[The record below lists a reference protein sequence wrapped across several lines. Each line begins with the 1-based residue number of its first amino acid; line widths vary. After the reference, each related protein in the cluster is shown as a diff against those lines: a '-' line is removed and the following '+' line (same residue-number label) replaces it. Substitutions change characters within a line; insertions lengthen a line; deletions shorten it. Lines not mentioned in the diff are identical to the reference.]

1 MQKTLSN
8 KVFTVSELSFAIKA
22 EIENKFKL
30 IYVKGEISNFKKH
43 SSGHIYFSLKDKDSQ
58 ISAALFRGRA
68 SNIKKIPKNGD
79 QVILFGEISVYPPRG
94 SYQII
99 VRQINFLGIGELLL
113 KLHALKEELREKGYF
128 DEKLKKP
135 LPKFPKKIGV
145 VTSETGAVIQDIL
158 NVLKRRFYNF
168 HLILNP
174 VKVQGETAALE
185 IKKAIDEF
193 NKYNLVD
200 VLIIGRGG
208 GSLED
213 LFAFNEKIVA
223 ESIFNSKIPII
234 SAVGH
239 ETDTSISDLVA
250 DVRAP
255 TPSAA
260 AEMVISE
267 KKAFLKNLKNL
278 ENQITLVVKNLIKF
292 YKNGLKHFLK
302 KNILNDPYA
311 LLANPFQKLD
321 EIKSKINV
329 SIKYLLNTKKN
340 LYISYQKQ
348 LIAQNPKNSLKLL
361 KQELLS
367 LSKRLDLSIENKL
380 LFLKKTLNSI
390 KRKNLEE
397 KVLEI
402 IKTKKENLKKLISHL
417 KSIDPKN
424 LLKKGFTILFSEK
437 DDSIILSSKSVF
449 KDQKIYAL
457 LYDGKIKLKVEKI
470 YGKK

>member
-1 MQKTLSN
+1 MKTSFFYLNIVRLNINNCKIKKKNIKISNKQKIFMQKALSN

-22 EIENKFKL
+22 HLENKFKL

-68 SNIKKIPKNGD
+68 ANIKKMPTDGD
-79 QVILFGEISVYPPRG
+79 QVIVFGEISVYPPRG

-99 VRQINFLGIGELLL
+99 VRQIDFLGIGELLL
-113 KLHALKEELREKGYF
+113 KLHALKEELKEKGYF
-128 DEKLKKP
+128 DEKEKKP

-158 NVLKRRFYNF
+158 NVLNRRFYNF
-168 HLILNP
+168 HLILSS
-174 VKVQGETAALE
+174 VKVQGEKAALE
-185 IKKAIDEF
+185 IAKAIDEF

-260 AEMVISE
+260 AEIVISE
-267 KKAFLKNLKNL
+267 KKAFLKNLKNMQ
-278 ENQITLVVKNLIKF
+278 NQITLSIKNLIKF

-302 KNILNDPYA
+302 KKYFKRSICPACKPL
-311 LLANPFQKLD
+311 
-321 EIKSKINV
+321 SKI
-329 SIKYLLNTKKN
+329 
-340 LYISYQKQ
+340 
-348 LIAQNPKNSLKLL
+348 
-361 KQELLS
+361 
-367 LSKRLDLSIENKL
+367 R
-380 LFLKKTLNSI
+380 
-390 KRKNLEE
+390 RGE
-397 KVLEI
+397 K
-402 IKTKKENLKKLISHL
+402 
-417 KSIDPKN
+417 
-424 LLKKGFTILFSEK
+424 
-437 DDSIILSSKSVF
+437 
-449 KDQKIYAL
+449 
-457 LYDGKIKLKVEKI
+457 
-470 YGKK
+470 

>member
-1 MQKTLSN
+1 MQKALSN

-22 EIENKFKL
+22 HLENKFKL

-68 SNIKKIPKNGD
+68 ANIKKMPASGD
-79 QVILFGEISVYPPRG
+79 QVIVFGEISVYPPRG

-99 VRQINFLGIGELLL
+99 VRQIDFLGIGELLL
-113 KLHALKEELREKGYF
+113 KLHALKEELKEKGYF
-128 DEKLKKP
+128 DEKIKKP

-158 NVLKRRFYNF
+158 NVLNRRFYNF
-168 HLILNP
+168 HLILSP
-174 VKVQGETAALE
+174 VKVQGEKASFE
-185 IKKAIDEF
+185 IAKAIDEF

-223 ESIFNSKIPII
+223 TSIFKSKIPII

-260 AEMVISE
+260 AEIVISE

-278 ENQITLVVKNLIKF
+278 ENQITLSTKNLIKF
-292 YKNGLKHFLK
+292 YKNQLKHFLK

-321 EIKSKINV
+321 EVKSKLNV

-348 LIAQNPKNSLKLL
+348 LITLSPKNNFKFL
-361 KQELLS
+361 KQKLRF
-367 LSKRLDLSIENKL
+367 LSKRLDLSIENKISL
-380 LFLKKTLNSI
+380 LKKTLNSI
-390 KRKNLEE
+390 KRKSLED
-397 KVLEI
+397 EI
-402 IKTKKENLKKLISHL
+402 N
-417 KSIDPKN
+417 
-424 LLKKGFTILFSEK
+424 SE
-437 DDSIILSSKSVF
+437 
-449 KDQKIYAL
+449 
-457 LYDGKIKLKVEKI
+457 
-470 YGKK
+470 